1 MPWIR
6 VSVGVP
12 GADAEAVGEALEA
25 LGAVAVTWL
34 DDGNPAILES
44 AILEPAPDAPPD
56 LAAWPEACAAGL
68 FPLDAD
74 LAPVRVRFEG
84 RPLRVD
90 FVSDAD
96 WSARWRRD
104 LEPRRFGTLTIA
116 PSHAPLADLPGAVL
130 RLDPGA
136 AFGAGGHATTRLCLA
151 WLASLPLAGRSVL
164 DFGCGSG
171 ILALAAK
178 LLGAERVVAV
188 DHDPVAL
195 DVARTNA
202 TRNGVDIEVRPSD
215 AGESGRPFDV
225 FDVVVS
231 NILAGTLVA
240 EAPGLRSS
248 LSRRGR
254 IALSGVLE
262 EQADDVTAAY
272 ADVAFD
278 APRRMEG
285 WVLLSGR
292 RPATAGAR

>member
-1 MPWIR
+1 M
-6 VSVGVP
+6 
-12 GADAEAVGEALEA
+12 
-25 LGAVAVTWL
+25 
-34 DDGNPAILES
+34 
-44 AILEPAPDAPPD
+44 
-56 LAAWPEACAAGL
+56 
-68 FPLDAD
+68 
-74 LAPVRVRFEG
+74 RVRFEG

-116 PSHAPLADLPGAVL
+116 PSHAPLADLRGAVL

-178 LLGAERVVAV
+178 LRGAERVVAV
-188 DHDPVAL
+188 DHDAL
-195 DVARTNA
+195 ARDVAGANA
-202 TRNGVDIEVRPSD
+202 LRNGLDIAVCSSD
-215 AGESGRPFDV
+215 AFEEGWS

-240 EAPGLRSS
+240 EAPRLRSS
-248 LSRRGR
+248 LSGQGR
-254 IALSGVLE
+254 VALSGVLE
-262 EQADDVTAAY
+262 EQVDDVMAAY
-272 ADVAFD
+272 PEVVFD
-278 APRRMEG
+278 APRRMDG
-285 WVLLSGR
+285 WMLLSGR
-292 RPATAGAR
+292 WPATADAP

>member
-34 DDGNPAILES
+34 DDGNPAIRES

-116 PSHAPLADLPGAVL
+116 PSHAPLADLRGAVL

-178 LLGAERVVAV
+178 LRGAERVVAV
-188 DHDPVAL
+188 DHDAL
-195 DVARTNA
+195 ARDVAGANA
-202 TRNGVDIEVRPSD
+202 LRNGLDIAVCSSD
-215 AGESGRPFDV
+215 AFEEGWS

-240 EAPGLRSS
+240 EAPRLRSS
-248 LSRRGR
+248 LSGQGR
-254 IALSGVLE
+254 VALSGVLE
-262 EQADDVTAAY
+262 EQVDDVMAAY
-272 ADVAFD
+272 PEVVFD
-278 APRRMEG
+278 APRRMDG
-285 WVLLSGR
+285 WMLLSGR
-292 RPATAGAR
+292 WPATADAP